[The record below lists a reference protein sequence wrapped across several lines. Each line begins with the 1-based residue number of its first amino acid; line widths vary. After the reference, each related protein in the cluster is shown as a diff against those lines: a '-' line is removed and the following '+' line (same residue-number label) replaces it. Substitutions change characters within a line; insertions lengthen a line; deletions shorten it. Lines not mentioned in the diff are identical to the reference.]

1 MAERKT
7 ISQFIKDSKKIHGD
21 KYDYSLVDYV
31 NWKTKVKII
40 CPNHGVFEQKAGEHS
55 TQGRGCKYC
64 FKERKFSNTEQ
75 FIEKAKKVH
84 GEKYDYSLVE
94 YVHNKSKVKIICPEH
109 GEFSQEPS
117 NHNVG
122 NGCKQCS
129 IIENAISLSLTT
141 EQFIKKA
148 KQVHGDKYD
157 YSLVEYTHSHAKVK
171 IVCPEHGEF
180 SQEPNTHVSQG
191 SGCKDCSYIQRAVW
205 RFSDWYNCAKRSKHF
220 DSFKIYFIKCY
231 DEDEVFYKIGNTYNK
246 IDRRFESRLPYQYE
260 VLNTKEVSD
269 INDREGA
276 RMIYDMEK
284 RFKRMN
290 KSNKYFPKKK
300 FGGMFECFS
309 SPDGPLD
316 GPALS

>member
-1 MAERKT
+1 MPKKITTE
-7 ISQFIKDSKKIHGD
+7 QFIEKAREVHGD
-21 KYDYSLVDYV
+21 KYDYSLVEYISGI
-31 NWKTKVKII
+31 TKVKII
-40 CPNHGVFEQKAGEHS
+40 CPLHGEFEQMPCSHGN
-55 TQGRGCKYC
+55 QGNGCKYC
-64 FKERKFSNTEQ
+64 FRERKFSNTEQ
-75 FIEKAKKVH
+75 FTEKAKKVH

-94 YVHNKSKVKIICPEH
+94 YVDNKSKVKIICPEH
-109 GEFSQEPS
+109 GEFSQKPS
-117 NHNVG
+117 NHNMG
-122 NGCKQCS
+122 SGCKQCA
-129 IIENAISLSLTT
+129 IIERAISISLNT

-157 YSLVEYTHSHAKVK
+157 YSLVEYTHTHAKVK
-171 IVCPEHGEF
+171 IICPLHGEF
-180 SQEPNTHVSQG
+180 EQMPSAHCNGH
-191 SGCKDCSYIQRAVW
+191 GCKKCNKGGW

-290 KSNKYFPKKK
+290 ESNKYFPKKK
-300 FGGMFECFS
+300 FGGMNECFS
-309 SPDGPLD
+309 DKIK
-316 GPALS
+316 